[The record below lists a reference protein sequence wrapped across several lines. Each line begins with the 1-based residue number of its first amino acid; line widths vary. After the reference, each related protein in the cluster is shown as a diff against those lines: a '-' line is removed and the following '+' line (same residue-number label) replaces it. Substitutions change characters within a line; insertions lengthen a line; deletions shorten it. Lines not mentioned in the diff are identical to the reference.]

1 MNFMS
6 LPAALNASGNA
17 WHTPWSVTAIAGKPQ
32 LIARF
37 ISAVALDT
45 PSMLLIWV
53 CMCSSTRLRGAW
65 SSRTTFFCCSASD
78 SMTTISLRKSS

>member
-6 LPAALNASGNA
+6 LPAALNDSGKD
-17 WHTPWSVTAIAGKPQ
+17 WHTPWSVTAMAGKPQ

-37 ISAVALDT
+37 IRSVALDT
-45 PSMLLIWV
+45 PSMVLICV

-65 SSRTTFFCCSASD
+65 SSRVTFFFCSASE
-78 SMTTISLRKSS
+78 SIMTISLRKSS